1 MEVMVTDKG
10 ITMNS
15 LQGGSTNNNML
26 ATKIGATMK
35 LDNLIKLLRTA
46 ACDVFPDDDA
56 FCYTES
62 SCEKNYVMEMH
73 IYACMAC
80 FALSH
85 NFAWS
90 RWNLAAGS
98 RTCVFLMRELQE
110 MRKLVR
116 IPWNVSSVSLP
127 TSNLSSQINQQFMLH
142 RSRPVSST
150 ARRSPRPTAQPR
162 CLEITPP
169 TPITWWFPRFSRY
182 RRPGWTPS
190 TQFCGKT
197 FSNCCAR
204 CDHLASA
211 E

>member
-1 MEVMVTDKG
+1 MPDVELYSVRGFHKCNRQSSKKSNNFLCPHPLIEFSSRYRPGAIVFTLTAAQLVMEVMVTDKG
-10 ITMNS
+10 ITLNS

-26 ATKIGATMK
+26 ASKIGATMK
-35 LDNLIKLLRTA
+35 LDDLIKLLRTA

-62 SCEKNYVMEMH
+62 NCEKNYVMEMH

-110 MRKLVR
+110 MRKLVKK
-116 IPWNVSSVSLP
+116 
-127 TSNLSSQINQQFMLH
+127 F
-142 RSRPVSST
+142 
-150 ARRSPRPTAQPR
+150 
-162 CLEITPP
+162 
-169 TPITWWFPRFSRY
+169 FY
-182 RRPGWTPS
+182 
-190 TQFCGKT
+190 
-197 FSNCCAR
+197 
-204 CDHLASA
+204 
-211 E
+211 

>member
-10 ITMNS
+10 ITLNS

-26 ATKIGATMK
+26 ASKIGATMK
-35 LDNLIKLLRTA
+35 LDDLIKLLRMA

-62 SCEKNYVMEMH
+62 NCEKNYVMEMH

-116 IPWNVSSVSLP
+116 ISYKK
-127 TSNLSSQINQQFMLH
+127 
-142 RSRPVSST
+142 
-150 ARRSPRPTAQPR
+150 
-162 CLEITPP
+162 EIHCSHSD
-169 TPITWWFPRFSRY
+169 I
-182 RRPGWTPS
+182 
-190 TQFCGKT
+190 
-197 FSNCCAR
+197 
-204 CDHLASA
+204 
-211 E
+211 